1 MTKGTKFPKL
11 LETGYIG
18 LVKTRNRM
26 IKTGALTGFS
36 GEEENERVNDKVK
49 FYYEA
54 IARGGIG
61 LLIIESPVSD
71 YPKGTR
77 RKKRMRIDDD
87 RYLPGLSE
95 LTQVVHKHGCPVF
108 MQMNHDGPFQQ
119 YGWDPPGVPP
129 LNPGP
134 PVASSPM
141 CIKSQN
147 DFNNEEFRALT
158 IPEIEEIIDKYA
170 SAALRAKKAG
180 FDGVDINASCTHL
193 MNNFISPFWN
203 RREDIYGGSLENRT
217 RFITSI
223 IKEMKIRVGKDFAIV
238 ICMNG
243 IEIGKIVG
251 IEDNKF
257 AKPEEIQRTA
267 KILQEAGADAIM
279 VRTAW
284 IGRHIS
290 DFIPDSIFLPEPPVD
305 LKPYKDKFDWSR
317 AGAGAQVPFAALIKQ
332 AVSIPVIAVGKID
345 PELGEKVLQEGKAD
359 FIGMTRSI
367 IADPE
372 FPNKVIEGR
381 MDDIAPCTNCL
392 TCLEPKAESRQC
404 RINAAFGS
412 NESYLIQP
420 AAQKKR
426 LVVVGGG
433 PAGMEAAR
441 VAALRGHEV
450 ILYEKNSE
458 LGGLVPLASMMR
470 ETEIQDI
477 LPLVRYLK
485 TQLTKLGVKVRLG
498 QEFKAS
504 SIETEKPDTL
514 ILATGGIPVLP
525 DVTGIDK
532 KIVLKNEDLHRQ
544 LNFYLKFVKPDTLR
558 HLTRFWMPVGKRVAV
573 IGAGKQGFEMAEFL
587 VKRGRKVTI
596 VDTVEPFAKFA
607 KSLVD
612 RLNLDWFERRNVP
625 IFTGV
630 KSIEITDKQLN
641 IVTKE
646 GERKTIEVDNVIP
659 VLPLKPNTALIK
671 ILEGKVKEIYTVGDC
686 NQSGL
691 IVDAISSGWRTARKL

>member
-1 MTKGTKFPKL
+1 MTKGAKFPKL
-11 LETGYIG
+11 LEPGYIG
-18 LVKTRNRM
+18 PVKTRNRM

-36 GEEENERVNDKVK
+36 GQEDNERVNDTVK
-49 FYYEA
+49 SYYEA

-61 LLIIESPVSD
+61 LLITESPVSD
-71 YPKGTR
+71 YPRGTR

-87 RYLPGLSE
+87 IYIPGLSE
-95 LTQVVHKHGCPVF
+95 LTQVVHKHGCPIF

-119 YGWDPPGVPP
+119 YGWDPPGLPP

-141 CIKSQN
+141 CINSQN

-158 IPEIEEIIDKYA
+158 IPEIEEIIDKYS

-223 IKEMKIRVGKDFAIV
+223 INEMKIRAGKDFAIV

-251 IEDNKF
+251 IDDDKF
-257 AKPEEIQRTA
+257 AKPEEIQQVAR
-267 KILQEAGADAIM
+267 IVEEAGADAIM

-284 IGRHIS
+284 IGQHIS
-290 DFIPDSIFLPEPPVD
+290 DFIPDSIFLPDPPVD

-345 PELGEKVLQEGKAD
+345 PELGEKVLTEGKAD

-381 MDDIAPCTNCL
+381 MEDIAPCTACL

-412 NESYLIQP
+412 NESYLIQL
-420 AAQKKR
+420 AALKKR
-426 LVVVGGG
+426 VVVVGGG

-450 ILYEKNSE
+450 TLYEKANE

-485 TQLTKLGVKVRLG
+485 TQLTKLGVKVKMG

-504 SIETEKPDTL
+504 SIETEQPDTL
-514 ILATGGIPVLP
+514 ILATGGVPVVP
-525 DVTGIDK
+525 DISGIDK
-532 KIVLKNEDLHRQ
+532 KIVMRNEDLHRE
-544 LNFYLKFVKPDTLR
+544 LKFFLKFVKPDTLR
-558 HLTRFWMPVGKRVAV
+558 RLTRFWMPLGKRVVV
-573 IGAGKQGFEMAEFL
+573 IGAGKQGFELVEFL

-630 KSIEITDKQLN
+630 KSIAITDKKVN

-671 ILEGKVKEIYTVGDC
+671 SLEGKVKEIYAVGDC
-686 NQSGL
+686 DEAGL
-691 IVDAISSGWRTARKL
+691 IVDAISSGWRAARKL